1 MVRSDDEGGQD
12 SRRFPLT
19 QTCLVSGFTQ
29 SVHVHSSERMPALS
43 SCVCVCVSAD
53 ACLGAPLLHLKSA
66 AVLPLPAGLHRPNPY
81 VNVSGSF
88 RLPLVYGG
96 GFFF

>member
-1 MVRSDDEGGQD
+1 MRADRTLAAFR
-12 SRRFPLT
+12 SRRHVWCQDLPNLFMFTP
-19 QTCLVSGFTQ
+19 QRECLLYP
-29 SVHVHSSERMPALS
+29 R
-43 SCVCVCVSAD
+43 VCVCVSAD